1 MYQIYFYLNYLT
13 FLNNL
18 NKNKFDTIFYI
29 NNILDNNKSNKDIY
43 KVDFLTFPANQ
54 FISELFSIVKKNLEP
69 YDKISLESK
78 KFFLTISEYICKGA
92 KNNAS
97 DLINQLFRLI
107 VNNEIYYNRLNN
119 YKYVNNI
126 SLNNK
131 LDDVLDIE
139 FDEDISDEQKFTFK
153 EFKDIICHQIIKSTL
168 QSAKSIINNQ
178 ILNIQNEYLNK
189 IKDIEKYYENK
200 FTILDNLY
208 KEYKIKF
215 NKGTPNI
222 NFQRKVQV
230 FLENISDKLRKLKPR
245 VFRKYKGPIIGS
257 INSICKQIFNFNDS
271 LYKFDSLDIG
281 YLGKINNKFYDAETL
296 ENLAIHSDKFWK
308 NIKVNKLTYN
318 QKNVIQTALNNIII
332 NFPDIEYKN
341 VIEKIKIDFPN
352 LDDYIIQKDFS
363 IFNNSQDNLVNNIIN
378 DVDNINDKENT

>member
-1 MYQIYFYLNYLT
+1 MLD
-13 FLNNL
+13 NL

>member
-1 MYQIYFYLNYLT
+1 MLD
-13 FLNNL
+13 NL

-29 NNILDNNKSNKDIY
+29 NDILDNNKSNKDIY

-54 FISELFSIVKKNLEP
+54 FTSELFSIVKKNLEP

-78 KFFLTISEYICKGA
+78 KFFLTIAEYICKGA

-97 DLINQLFRLI
+97 NLINQLFRLI

-168 QSAKSIINNQ
+168 QSAKNIINNQ

-189 IKDIEKYYENK
+189 MKDIEKYYENK
-200 FTILDNLY
+200 FTILNNLY

-245 VFRKYKGPIIGS
+245 IFRKYKGPIIGS

-281 YLGKINNKFYDAETL
+281 YLGKINDKFYDAETL
-296 ENLAIHSDKFWK
+296 ENLAIHSDKF
-308 NIKVNKLTYN
+308 
-318 QKNVIQTALNNIII
+318 
-332 NFPDIEYKN
+332 
-341 VIEKIKIDFPN
+341 
-352 LDDYIIQKDFS
+352 
-363 IFNNSQDNLVNNIIN
+363 
-378 DVDNINDKENT
+378 

>member
-1 MYQIYFYLNYLT
+1 MLD
-13 FLNNL
+13 NL

-178 ILNIQNEYLNK
+178 FLNIQNEYLNK

-296 ENLAIHSDKFWK
+296 ENLAMHSDKFWK

-332 NFPDIEYKN
+332 NFPDIEYEN

-363 IFNNSQDNLVNNIIN
+363 IFNSFQDNLVNNIIN